1 MEKKEYFLKCF
12 FFLLKNYLLQFPI
25 FSLKKFELGSKA
37 FSEIRTWLYYSE
49 QWFCCFRKIFSFKL
63 FQNLLLLKQ
72 YLIMFGHWRTFLFY
86 FVILFILLHVLKDD
100 NLNLVSIFFIQVKI
114 EPGKILKEGL
124 KKSMSRRFLSP
135 ENCNVYDS
143 MTK

>member
-12 FFLLKNYLLQFPI
+12 FFFKLFTPISHFFFKKN
-25 FSLKKFELGSKA
+25 FELGSKA
-37 FSEIRTWLYYSE
+37 FSEIRTKLYYSE
-49 QWFCCFRKIFSFKL
+49 QWFCCFGKICSFKL

-72 YLIMFGHWRTFLFY
+72 YLIAFGHWRTLLFY